1 MNHFLQFAT
10 VYPPRRVSGRS
21 IRLVRSMRPIIAFLL
36 LASATPMLAQ
46 YEMRKTSDGVLIVS
60 NVVGRKYTFDVPGK
74 TIVPYGK
81 NEADHPYLSTDGT
94 FLQILSVPF
103 TQFDADASA
112 GDEAVLRQQMKYEA
126 NNYDVP
132 LASIDSHTREV
143 GGRTVLVWSFMP
155 TLGSRPVRQVF
166 LTLRAGSYV
175 VVIGSSVERG
185 QNQSSIESL
194 LARIAGSFH
203 AT

>member
-1 MNHFLQFAT
+1 
-10 VYPPRRVSGRS
+10 
-21 IRLVRSMRPIIAFLL
+21 MRPIIAFLL

-132 LASIDSHTREV
+132 LASIARTLAKSAV
-143 GGRTVLVWSFMP
+143 AQYSSGRSCPLLV
-155 TLGSRPVRQVF
+155 RVRF
-166 LTLRAGSYV
+166 DR
-175 VVIGSSVERG
+175 SSLPFALV
-185 QNQSSIESL
+185 
-194 LARIAGSFH
+194 AM
-203 AT
+203 